1 MGEDNKNLGK
11 LHIIDGAT
19 GKEIPCEPIQEL
31 IVDDLSTITDGVYIQ
46 GVAERF
52 RQATTQLAVSV
63 RKFSDLTTFF
73 KRLFKDYPITKK
85 RARKLLM
92 AHGYDKNGANRHIE
106 CMKYRTLREVESRYL
121 K

>member
-31 IVDDLSTITDGVYIQ
+31 IVDDLATITGIDVQ
-46 GVAERF
+46 GIAERF
-52 RQATTQLAVSV
+52 SQAIAQLAVSA
-63 RKFSDLTTFF
+63 RELSNSTTFF
-73 KRLFKDYPITKK
+73 KRLLKDYPITKK